1 MKTVNIKNICYFI
14 ILLLLG
20 GSLNP
25 LKAQQ
30 DAQFSQYMFN
40 TLAFN
45 PAYAGSAGLLNVT
58 ALYRAQW
65 VGFDGA
71 PQTQTLTANS
81 PLKNKNLAVGGSL
94 FNDVIGPA
102 HTFGLYG
109 DFVYRINFAKSKLAF
124 GVKVGFDIFQGTF
137 TSLDIIDNSDPS
149 FAQNVNGKFQPNAG
163 FGVYYYAKKYYIGFS
178 APKLIRNTIYD
189 SVNDLPEN
197 GKQEINSYFTV
208 GYVFV
213 FSRDVKFKPAVL
225 FKFVQNAPAQ
235 LDINL
240 NFLFVDRFWFGVMFR
255 PGAAWG
261 FLAQFQ
267 ITDQLRFGYSLDLST
282 HEIQTY
288 NKGTHEFMLSYD
300 FGYNRTKIRSPRY
313 F

>member
-1 MKTVNIKNICYFI
+1 MKTTSIKNIYYLI
-14 ILLLLG
+14 ILMLVS
-20 GSLNP
+20 GSFKT

-30 DAQFSQYMFN
+30 DVQFSQYMFN

-45 PAYAGSAGLLNVT
+45 PAYAGSAGLLNVS

-81 PLKNKNLAVGGSL
+81 PLKNSKLAIGGTI

-109 DFVYRINFAKSKLAF
+109 DFVYRINFASSKLAF

-137 TSLDIIDNSDPS
+137 TGLDIIDNADPS
-149 FAQNVNGKFQPNAG
+149 FAQNVNGKFLPNAG
-163 FGVYYYAKKYYIGFS
+163 FGVYYYARKYYVGFS
-178 APKLIRNTIYD
+178 APKLIRNKIYD

-197 GKQEINSYFTV
+197 GKQEINYYFTA
-208 GYVFV
+208 GYVFT
-213 FSRDVKFKPAVL
+213 FSREIKFKPAVL

-240 NFLFVDRFWFGVMFR
+240 NFLFVDRFWFGVMYR
-255 PGAAWG
+255 PDAAWG
-261 FLAQFQ
+261 ILTQFQ
-267 ITDQLRFGYSLDLST
+267 ITDQLRFGYSLDFST
-282 HEIQTY
+282 HDIQTY
-288 NKGTHEFMLSYD
+288 NNGTHEFMLSYD